1 MYANNGVTIRNNL
14 SWMRISRVFVF
25 HRIELTFYSFLNKI
39 LNNLETILS
48 IRIYYLFIYLLDIK
62 N

>member
-14 SWMRISRVFVF
+14 FWMRISRVFVF